1 MLSSFEQFTSKNA
14 KILWGVL
21 AVILIALPFVV
32 KNQYFLTVVAKIGCY
47 AILGL
52 GLNILTGYTG
62 LVSLGHAG
70 FVAIGAY
77 TASLLAVTLG
87 WSFFPAM
94 LAGMLLAASRSST
107 TSSAG
112 SAVACPTTMMLSA
125 SRRVSGAFKS
135 EGES

>member
-1 MLSSFEQFTSKNA
+1 MKKDNKTMLSSFEQFTSKNA

-87 WSFFPAM
+87 WSFFRLCWQVCCWPQ
-94 LAGMLLAASRSST
+94 
-107 TSSAG
+107 
-112 SAVACPTTMMLSA
+112 
-125 SRRVSGAFKS
+125 
-135 EGES
+135 